1 MLGMQGYLMHQPNAN
16 QPSSRSSNLVLQY
29 QGVQIGDSYLVRADC
44 IEWLNQLPPNSLHA
58 IVTDPPYGLIEFT
71 PKEQEKLRKGKGG
84 IWRIPPKIGGSLRS
98 PLPRFTVLTST
109 ELEQLARFFTSFGTA
124 ALRALVPGANLI
136 IATNPL
142 VSTMLYTA
150 LAQAGFE
157 PRGEIIR
164 LVMTMRGGDRPKG
177 AHDEFADVS
186 VMPRSGFEPW
196 GLFRKPLDGRV
207 QDNLRKWGTG
217 GLRRIS
223 NTQPFFDVIRSGR
236 TPKRERTIAAHPS
249 LKSQHLMRQLV
260 RAALPLGR
268 GVVCDPFAG
277 SGSTIAAAEA
287 IGYQS
292 IGCEIDPYYY
302 DIAVQAIPLLAA
314 LTIAADAQES
324 EDSAGGWE
332 DGAFQ
337 QIPLAI
343 V

>member
-1 MLGMQGYLMHQPNAN
+1 MISQHLAESAGDLATDY
-16 QPSSRSSNLVLQY
+16 PSSEIGGVRLVL
-29 QGVQIGDSYLVRADC
+29 ADC
-44 IEWLNQLPPNSLHA
+44 VEWLAQLSPDSLHA

-71 PKEQEKLRKGKGG
+71 PKEQAKLREGKGG
-84 IWRIPPKIGGSLRS
+84 IWRIPPKIGGSQRS
-98 PLPRFTVLTST
+98 PLPRFTVLTPA
-109 ELEQLARFFTSFGTA
+109 ELEQLSAFFLRFGQA
-124 ALRALVPGANLI
+124 ALHALVPGAHLM

-150 LAQAGFE
+150 LAKAGLE

-223 NTQPFFDVIRSGR
+223 ADQPFFDVIRSGR
-236 TPKRERTIAAHPS
+236 TPKRERAIVAHPS

-260 RAALPLGR
+260 RASLPLGR
-268 GVVCDPFAG
+268 GIVCDPFAG
-277 SGSTIAAAEA
+277 GGSTLAAAAA
-287 IGYQS
+287 IGYRA
-292 IGCEIDPYYY
+292 IGCEIDPHYYEL
-302 DIAVQAIPLLAA
+302 AAAAIPQLAA
-314 LTIAADAQES
+314 LDVAES
-324 EDSAGGWE
+324 APEIEAVDEPG
-332 DGAFQ
+332 DQ
-337 QIPLAI
+337 QLAL
-343 V
+343 VLP